1 MRYALENGKYVN
13 IPEDEIECNM
23 KLVDSR
29 EEAIQIWL
37 EDNGYAINE
46 EQEALCQK
54 AKDNRITSTI
64 HDAKDIAVEKKK
76 REVTRKE
83 NPTKEMIIS
92 EVAALLKGL
101 AEDVTIEN
109 AAKIITF
116 TLDGNSYKLDLIQRR
131 AKK

>member
-1 MRYALENGKYVN
+1 MRMTVNGKNIN

-37 EDNGYAINE
+37 EDNGYAVNE

-64 HDAKDIAVEKKK
+64 HDAKGEEIEKKK

>member
-1 MRYALENGKYVN
+1 MRMTINGKNIN
-13 IPEDEIECNM
+13 IPEAEIESNM
-23 KLVDSR
+23 KLVDTR

-37 EDNGYAINE
+37 EDNGYAVNE
-46 EQEALCQK
+46 EQEALCKK
-54 AKDNRITSTI
+54 AKDNRITATI
-64 HDAKDIAVEKKK
+64 HDAKDIGTPKK

-92 EVAALLKGL
+92 EVAALLNGL
-101 AEDVTIEN
+101 AENVTIEN

>member
-1 MRYALENGKYVN
+1 MRMTINGKNIN
-13 IPEDEIECNM
+13 IPEAEIESNM
-23 KLVDSR
+23 KLVDTR

-46 EQEALCQK
+46 EQEALCKK
-54 AKDNRITSTI
+54 AKDNRITATI
-64 HDAKDIAVEKKK
+64 HDAKDIDTPKK

-101 AEDVTIEN
+101 AENVTIEN
-109 AAKIITF
+109 TAKIITF

>member
-1 MRYALENGKYVN
+1 MRMTVNGKNIN

-37 EDNGYAINE
+37 EDNGYAVNE

-54 AKDNRITSTI
+54 AKDNRITSVI
-64 HDAKDIAVEKKK
+64 HDARENDVEKKK
-76 REVTRKE
+76 TVVRKE

-92 EVAALLKGL
+92 KVADLLKEL
-101 AEDVTIEN
+101 ADDVVIEN
-109 AAKIITF
+109 AAKIVTF
-116 TLDGNSYKLDLIQRR
+116 NLDGNSYKLDLIQRR